1 MVSAECSYQNK
12 TKTDRRM
19 SSVQKKKKKVV
30 ASPSNLQIAGGEMQ
44 ESSREMEWQLVDRN
58 STFSKSSFKLPRGWS
73 VEERPR
79 THSPTRPDRIDKYY
93 YEPRTGRQFRSLLSI
108 QKYLTGE
115 EDTVSPKRV
124 KYGNVQNMQI
134 VPCAT
139 KSAASFGLP
148 DNWIVQEIPRKNINY
163 AGTIDRYYIEPGTG
177 FRFRSRLAAE
187 RYLQEVRKS
196 KSTTNAK
203 EGNLLADLPL
213 RIIVKRQKD
222 AKKIKV
228 TSKEGKPGCHS
239 AHAKNSVCF
248 EKDVLTK
255 EANASTLNIASPP
268 AKVKWVLGG
277 PGGNVWNALMNESV
291 VPDSVK
297 QEWSEIFVF
306 SINQNY

>member
-1 MVSAECSYQNK
+1 MFRSKSYKSYTHLN
-12 TKTDRRM
+12 
-19 SSVQKKKKKVV
+19 
-30 ASPSNLQIAGGEMQ
+30 
-44 ESSREMEWQLVDRN
+44 QLVDRN

-203 EGNLLADLPL
+203 EGNLLA
-213 RIIVKRQKD
+213 
-222 AKKIKV
+222 
-228 TSKEGKPGCHS
+228 
-239 AHAKNSVCF
+239 HAKNSVCC

-255 EANASTLNIASPP
+255 EANASTLNIASLP

-297 QEWSEIFVF
+297 QEWSKIFVF

>member
-1 MVSAECSYQNK
+1 
-12 TKTDRRM
+12 M
-19 SSVQKKKKKVV
+19 SSVQKTKKKKKVV

-163 AGTIDRYYIEPGTG
+163 AGTIDRFFLLSSILQYYIEPGTG

-187 RYLQEVRKS
+187 RYLQE
-196 KSTTNAK
+196 
-203 EGNLLADLPL
+203 DLPL

-239 AHAKNSVCF
+239 AHAKNSVCC

-255 EANASTLNIASPP
+255 GANASTLNIASPP

-297 QEWSEIFVF
+297 QECLMTRDREIQENSMV
-306 SINQNY
+306 

>member
-1 MVSAECSYQNK
+1 
-12 TKTDRRM
+12 M

-124 KYGNVQNMQI
+124 NYGNVQNMQI

-163 AGTIDRYYIEPGTG
+163 AGTIDRFFLLSSILQYYIEPGTG

-187 RYLQEVRKS
+187 RYLQE
-196 KSTTNAK
+196 
-203 EGNLLADLPL
+203 DLPL

-306 SINQNY
+306 SINENY

>member
-1 MVSAECSYQNK
+1 MFRSKSYKSYTHLN
-12 TKTDRRM
+12 
-19 SSVQKKKKKVV
+19 
-30 ASPSNLQIAGGEMQ
+30 
-44 ESSREMEWQLVDRN
+44 QLVDRN

-213 RIIVKRQKD
+213 RIIGKRQKD

-228 TSKEGKPGCHS
+228 TSKENQ
-239 AHAKNSVCF
+239 AHAKNSVCC

-255 EANASTLNIASPP
+255 EANASTLNIASLP

-297 QEWSEIFVF
+297 QEWSKIFVF

>member
-1 MVSAECSYQNK
+1 
-12 TKTDRRM
+12 M
-19 SSVQKKKKKVV
+19 SSVQKTKKKKKVV

-163 AGTIDRYYIEPGTG
+163 AGTIDRFFLLSSILQYYIEPGTG

-187 RYLQEVRKS
+187 RYLQE
-196 KSTTNAK
+196 
-203 EGNLLADLPL
+203 DLPL

-239 AHAKNSVCF
+239 AHAKNSVCC

-255 EANASTLNIASPP
+255 GANASTLNIASPP

-297 QEWSEIFVF
+297 QEWSKLL
-306 SINQNY
+306 SC

>member
-1 MVSAECSYQNK
+1 
-12 TKTDRRM
+12 M

-124 KYGNVQNMQI
+124 NYGNVQNMQI

-163 AGTIDRYYIEPGTG
+163 AGTIDRFFLLSSILQYYIEPGTG

-187 RYLQEVRKS
+187 RYLQE
-196 KSTTNAK
+196 
-203 EGNLLADLPL
+203 DLPL

-297 QEWSEIFVF
+297 QECLMTRDREIQENSMV
-306 SINQNY
+306 

>member
-1 MVSAECSYQNK
+1 
-12 TKTDRRM
+12 M

-124 KYGNVQNMQI
+124 NYGNVQNMQI

-163 AGTIDRYYIEPGTG
+163 AGTIDRFFLLSSILQYYIEPGTG

-187 RYLQEVRKS
+187 RYLQE
-196 KSTTNAK
+196 
-203 EGNLLADLPL
+203 DLPL

-297 QEWSEIFVF
+297 QEWSKLLPC
-306 SINQNY
+306 